1 MNMLKRID
9 KLAFKGTTTIGAIS
23 KEGVIL
29 ASDTRVTM
37 GSLIVHKKGK
47 KVYKIDNHLAMTISG
62 VVADAQKTVATLKA
76 NARMYRLQRRI
87 AMPVSAAAR
96 LVANLFFS
104 HRLFPFMAQIIIGG
118 IDSSGPHLFSI
129 DPFGSI
135 TEEKYVA
142 TGSGSPIAYGIL
154 EERFKEDLSLEEA
167 LPIVG
172 QALRSAM
179 KRDVATGDS
188 LDIVVID
195 KNGYRELS
203 IEEKSKILEAS

>member
-9 KLAFKGTTTIGAIS
+9 KLTFKGTTTVGAIS

-47 KVYKIDNHLAMTISG
+47 KVYKIDDHLAMTISG